1 MKNGVMRRYHCGLIS
16 KMLNKY
22 ELRETMDP
30 YSTKFEPSCLSTELR
45 AQS

>member
-1 MKNGVMRRYHCGLIS
+1 MKNGVMGRYHCGLIS

-22 ELRETMDP
+22 ERHETMDL